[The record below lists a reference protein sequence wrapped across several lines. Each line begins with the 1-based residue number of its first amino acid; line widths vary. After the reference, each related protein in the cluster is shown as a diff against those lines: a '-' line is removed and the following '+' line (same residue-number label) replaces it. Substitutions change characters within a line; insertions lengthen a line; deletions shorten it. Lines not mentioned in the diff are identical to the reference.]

1 MLENSQGGVFIFKG
15 SNGKLLRTLS
25 IPTPQKF
32 ARAGAS
38 VAAIDDVTGDGPDIL
53 VGVPDQDVSGRINAG
68 ETLIFN
74 GASGA
79 LFQTLTS
86 AMPQAFAGFGWAFA
100 AADFDGDGTPT
111 PVVGV
116 PFQNAD
122 LIDPATGALVNHPQI
137 GQIEIQ

>member
-1 MLENSQGGVFIFKG
+1 MSLATGA
-15 SNGKLLRTLS
+15 
-25 IPTPQKF
+25 PTF
-32 ARAGAS
+32 M
-38 VAAIDDVTGDGPDIL
+38 
-53 VGVPDQDVSGRINAG
+53 VGVPDQDVGGRINAG

-74 GASGA
+74 GANGA

-86 AMPQAFAGFGWAFA
+86 ATPQAFAGFGSALA
-100 AADFDGDGTPT
+100 AADFDGDGIPT

-122 LIDPATGALVNHPQI
+122 LIDPEDGDLVTHLQI